1 MPELYTGTI
10 YIFFFIGKAFYEF
23 FICLIMHKMKS
34 NPSDNL
40 MGMKAK
46 KRLKSTNE
54 INHVDKFE
62 KKKKFCQNEMFK
74 VEIQILH

>member
-1 MPELYTGTI
+1 
-10 YIFFFIGKAFYEF
+10 
-23 FICLIMHKMKS
+23 MKS

-40 MGMKAK
+40 MEMKAK

-62 KKKKFCQNEMFK
+62 KKKKVLSKWNVQGRNSDFALTFQECILSDWQFK
-74 VEIQILH
+74 ESSLVWVAPSLTV

>member
-1 MPELYTGTI
+1 
-10 YIFFFIGKAFYEF
+10 
-23 FICLIMHKMKS
+23 MKS

-40 MGMKAK
+40 MEMKAK